1 MHTLQPQPGHR
12 SLLISIAGITTEY
25 SVPYS
30 TAPAVVVTVMG
41 RARRE
46 REAIPFSEIDE
57 KIC

>member
-1 MHTLQPQPGHR
+1 M
-12 SLLISIAGITTEY
+12 LISIAGITTEY